1 MDNKKILT
9 LSLAGTAVGV
19 ALWVLLKTKSGQGI
33 TRDIVGS
40 IGTKINNGI
49 DDFSGHFGEMI
60 NYLKTKANNS
70 IPV

>member
-49 DDFSGHFGEMI
+49 DDFYGHTGEMI